1 MVAVTNGERC
11 QKRSVYLG
19 TEARSAA
26 PRRDAGLGTPRL
38 LGSGT
43 TDKEH
48 PSGNSPCAGEG
59 LPCLN
64 DPAVPLRPA
73 PERQNLTKTFSKGKT
88 PMKMFSVLFF
98 LYDTHGFCH
107 TQCFKESFKWETSS
121 WISNHNLTMLHL
133 ILIARITLC
142 ASQST
147 LLSYGWWFL
156 TAAYDFAQNLSFSG
170 KVSFK
175 VQLHGLVLWITKAKS
190 NGLVGWWDSG
200 EVHGSESH

>member
-1 MVAVTNGERC
+1 MCQMVAVTNGERC

-38 LGSGT
+38 LGWGT

-73 PERQNLTKTFSKGKT
+73 PERQNLTKTFSKAKT
-88 PMKMFSVLFF
+88 PMKMFSVLFSCM
-98 LYDTHGFCH
+98 TH
-107 TQCFKESFKWETSS
+107 
-121 WISNHNLTMLHL
+121 M
-133 ILIARITLC
+133 
-142 ASQST
+142 ASAIPNVSKKA
-147 LLSYGWWFL
+147 L
-156 TAAYDFAQNLSFSG
+156 NG
-170 KVSFK
+170 K
-175 VQLHGLVLWITKAKS
+175 L
-190 NGLVGWWDSG
+190 LVGFHIIISPCFIL
-200 EVHGSESH
+200 S